1 MINGSGTIPTAKT
14 THSYFISDIS
24 PWVEQSVS
32 MTQPILLGYSHP
44 FNIGK
49 GLIGVLG
56 HLRGIETL
64 DMPIRESFKLF
75 ACLDPH
81 SESGMGLGCICLT
94 YVDDVFFSPK
104 QELALILHLA
114 HGAFILHHHLQ
125 FTYSSART
133 KSHSARQEKGISATF
148 PKKETPHGLHH
159 QTLGMLTPHLNRF

>member
-49 GLIGVLG
+49 GLSGVLG
-56 HLRGIETL
+56 HLRGIETP
-64 DMPIRESFKLF
+64 DMPRRESFKLF

-94 YVDDVFFSPK
+94 YVDDVFFFPK
-104 QELALILHLA
+104 AGISSYLAPGTWGL
-114 HGAFILHHHLQ
+114 
-125 FTYSSART
+125 
-133 KSHSARQEKGISATF
+133 HSASPSSVYIQQRKDEKPFSQARERDFCYI
-148 PKKETPHGLHH
+148 PKKENTPWSSSSDSGNVNF
-159 QTLGMLTPHLNRF
+159 TS